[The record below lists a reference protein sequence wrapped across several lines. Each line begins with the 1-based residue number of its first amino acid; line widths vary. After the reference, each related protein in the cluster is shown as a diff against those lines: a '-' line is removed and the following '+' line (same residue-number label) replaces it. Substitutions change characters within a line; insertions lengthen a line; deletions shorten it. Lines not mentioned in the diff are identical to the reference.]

1 MLTYENASSDG
12 DVTVFCTQRGNSHGD
27 KLFIHTC
34 VFARLWVL
42 CICCV
47 CDGHVGLSGAAVT
60 LTQSLSVTADLDTHW
75 HSGRGKVKLLS
86 PGGLVLDA
94 LWAGHTVEE
103 SLY

>member
-1 MLTYENASSDG
+1 MVMSQCFVCREE
-12 DVTVFCTQRGNSHGD
+12 TVIATVVYPHV
-27 KLFIHTC
+27 C

-42 CICCV
+42 CIYCV
-47 CDGHVGLSGAAVT
+47 CDGHVELSGAVVT

-94 LWAGHTVEE
+94 L
-103 SLY
+103 